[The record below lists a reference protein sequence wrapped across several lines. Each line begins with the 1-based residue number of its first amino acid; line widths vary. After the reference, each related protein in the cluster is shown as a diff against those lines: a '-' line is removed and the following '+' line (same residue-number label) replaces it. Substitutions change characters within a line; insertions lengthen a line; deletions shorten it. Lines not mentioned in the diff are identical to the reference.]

1 MIKLNKSIK
10 KQKGVKTMEQLE
22 VISWQTLDALKTAAT
37 KIVETIGDLDSD
49 EHMSVFCYIE
59 DDYLE
64 LFYSELDANFIRH
77 FEDEDEFFKMVETRK
92 NEFGEE
98 NSDSMNYYEGEENF
112 GDEEEDEDLD
122 GFDLKDEEEDEDY

>member
-77 FEDEDEFFKMVETRK
+77 FEDEDEFLKMVETRK

>member
-1 MIKLNKSIK
+1 
-10 KQKGVKTMEQLE
+10 
-22 VISWQTLDALKTAAT
+22 
-37 KIVETIGDLDSD
+37 
-49 EHMSVFCYIE
+49 
-59 DDYLE
+59 
-64 LFYSELDANFIRH
+64 
-77 FEDEDEFFKMVETRK
+77 MVETRK

>member
-1 MIKLNKSIK
+1 
-10 KQKGVKTMEQLE
+10 MEQLE

-77 FEDEDEFFKMVETRK
+77 FEDEDEFLKMVETRK